1 MSGIG
6 DLLDYPPEDR
16 ATVAESFLASIR
28 GKVCSNLE
36 QSCDDNKGDSD
47 VRYS

>member
-16 ATVAESFLASIR
+16 VAVAESFLASIR
-28 GKVCSNLE
+28 GKSCSNLE
-36 QSCDDNKGDSD
+36 QSCNDNKGESD
-47 VRYS
+47 VGHS

>member
-6 DLLDYPPEDR
+6 DLLDYPQEDR
-16 ATVAESFLASIR
+16 VAVAESFLASIR
-28 GKVCSNLE
+28 GKACSKLE
-36 QSCDDNKGDSD
+36 QSCDDNEGDSD